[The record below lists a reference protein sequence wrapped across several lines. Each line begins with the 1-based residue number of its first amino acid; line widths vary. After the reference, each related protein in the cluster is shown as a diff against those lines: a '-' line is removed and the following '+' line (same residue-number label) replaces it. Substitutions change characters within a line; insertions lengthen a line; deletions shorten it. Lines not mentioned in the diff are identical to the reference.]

1 MSEINEEYEN
11 ATNQVLKVLEEWG
24 ANSRFIWF
32 REMHR
37 ITDIDKGLLR
47 NILNELK
54 KSKEVKDMHGTNNRI
69 FFCLKRYYIK
79 CRDVEFR
86 FKGKEIMLRDG
97 SKTKIIQGSTNATE
111 RTRKRLEKQKNKRR
125 AKSFTKTKIKDH
137 TNHKESSDCRREKL
151 DSARLSLADSATSSV
166 ISYN

>member
-1 MSEINEEYEN
+1 MDEIDEEFEE
-11 ATNQVLKVLEEWG
+11 ATEEVLKVLEEWG
-24 ANSRFIWF
+24 KDSRFIWF
-32 REMHR
+32 RELHR

-69 FFCLKRYYIK
+69 FFCLKKYYIK

-97 SKTKIIQGSTNATE
+97 SKTKIIQGATKATE
-111 RTRKRLEKQKNKRR
+111 RTRKRLEKQKKKRK
-125 AKSFTKTKIKDH
+125 AKLTTKIK
-137 TNHKESSDCRREKL
+137 TK
-151 DSARLSLADSATSSV
+151 TSRH
-166 ISYN
+166 

>member
-1 MSEINEEYEN
+1 MNEVDEERDE
-11 ATNQVLKVLEEWG
+11 AVKKTLDLLEDWG
-24 ANSRFIWF
+24 SASKFIWF
-32 REMHR
+32 RELHR

-54 KSKEVKDMHGTNNRI
+54 KSKEVKEMHGTNNRI

-86 FKGKEIMLRDG
+86 FKGKQIMLKDG

-111 RTRKRLEKQKNKRR
+111 RTRKRLEKQKNRRNSKATTKRKR
-125 AKSFTKTKIKDH
+125 PHKS
-137 TNHKESSDCRREKL
+137 
-151 DSARLSLADSATSSV
+151 
-166 ISYN
+166 

>member
-1 MSEINEEYEN
+1 MDERDEEYEK

-24 ANSRFIWF
+24 ADSRFIWF

-37 ITDIDKGLLR
+37 KTDIDKGLLR

-125 AKSFTKTKIKDH
+125 AKSFTKNKRP
-137 TNHKESSDCRREKL
+137 HKS
-151 DSARLSLADSATSSV
+151 
-166 ISYN
+166 

>member
-1 MSEINEEYEN
+1 MSEVDEEREEAVRITLN
-11 ATNQVLKVLEEWG
+11 LLEEWG
-24 ANSRFIWF
+24 SVSKFIWF
-32 REMHR
+32 RELHR

-54 KSKEVKDMHGTNNRI
+54 KSKEVKEMHGTNNRI

-86 FKGKEIMLRDG
+86 FKGKQIMLKDG

-111 RTRKRLEKQKNKRR
+111 RTRKRIEKQKNRRNSKAITKRKR
-125 AKSFTKTKIKDH
+125 PHKS
-137 TNHKESSDCRREKL
+137 
-151 DSARLSLADSATSSV
+151 
-166 ISYN
+166 

>member
-1 MSEINEEYEN
+1 MAEFDEEREE
-11 ATNQVLKVLEEWG
+11 ATKITLNLLEEWG
-24 ANSRFIWF
+24 SESKFIWF
-32 REMHR
+32 RELHR

-54 KSKEVKDMHGTNNRI
+54 KSKEVKEMHGTNNRI
-69 FFCLKRYYIK
+69 FFCLKKYYIK

-86 FKGKEIMLRDG
+86 FKGKQIMLKDG

-125 AKSFTKTKIKDH
+125 AKSFTKKKRP
-137 TNHKESSDCRREKL
+137 HKS
-151 DSARLSLADSATSSV
+151 
-166 ISYN
+166 

>member
-1 MSEINEEYEN
+1 MSEIDEEREE
-11 ATNQVLKVLEEWG
+11 ATKITLDLLEEWG
-24 ANSRFIWF
+24 SNSRFIWF
-32 REMHR
+32 RELHR

-54 KSKEVKDMHGTNNRI
+54 KTKEVKEMHGTNNRI
-69 FFCLKRYYIK
+69 FFCLRKYYIK

-111 RTRKRLEKQKNKRR
+111 RTRKRLEKQKNKRK
-125 AKSFTKTKIKDH
+125 AKSLTKAKASTH
-137 TNHKESSDCRREKL
+137 
-151 DSARLSLADSATSSV
+151 
-166 ISYN
+166 